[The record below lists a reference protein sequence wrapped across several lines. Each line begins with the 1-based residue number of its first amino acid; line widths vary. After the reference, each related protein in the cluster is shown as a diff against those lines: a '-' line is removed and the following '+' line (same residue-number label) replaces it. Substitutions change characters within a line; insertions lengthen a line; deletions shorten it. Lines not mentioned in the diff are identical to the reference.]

1 MSDLRDYFK
10 KQKDITDEFS
20 EYERQK
26 DLLEAQE
33 TQELTK
39 SKKEAK
45 RKKKL
50 IEGGAKA
57 LSALGKLAAARS
69 GGLVAKGVMEAP
81 DFDLDLDKT
90 EDIKEKYAA
99 RRAELAEKMGT
110 AREKMTS
117 LRQERA
123 ISKEEERL
131 KEKEER
137 RLEKEQA
144 QIERDAKNLAKEQ
157 EKAEKKAERKKERD
171 AVEAY
176 KLRKIA
182 QKDVDKTVE
191 QLIEDIEKE
200 QIQGEGVVEVLKE
213 KGVDPEK
220 LKDFEVGFFED
231 EDKQISQ
238 LEALKKEIRADF
250 IKQRVA
256 SELELGK
263 EYSPEVLD
271 ALGLTKPEAKPQPQ
285 VSTEKSVTIQ
295 VKDKKSG
302 EVRTEVISQEKYKEL
317 LENPEFKKEM
327 EILDFKIN

>member
-20 EYERQK
+20 GYERQK

-33 TQELTK
+33 TQELAK

-69 GGLVAKGVMEAP
+69 GGLVAKGAMEAP
-81 DFDLDLDKT
+81 DFDLDFDKA

-99 RRAELAEKMGT
+99 KRAELAEKMGT

-144 QIERDAKNLAKEQ
+144 EIERDARELEKVQ
-157 EKAEKKAERKKERD
+157 EKAEKKAERKRERD
-171 AVEAY
+171 ASEAY

-200 QIQGEGVVEVLKE
+200 QIQGEGVVEVLKG

-220 LKDFEVGFFED
+220 LKDFEVGLFED

-302 EVRTEVISQEKYKEL
+302 EVRTEVISEEKYKEL

-327 EILDFKIN
+327 EILKFKIN